1 MAIADCTALRGLGV
15 RGHDGILDAAHN
27 GTLMT
32 GDERADQVVVA
43 LHHLAAAEVTVA
55 LKVGGRILDVG
66 EQQRDVTA
74 ELLLQEIVEFEALT
88 EELLDP
94 LGAAGGWPGTRVV

>member
-1 MAIADCTALRGLGV
+1 VVPQGALHGNRRLYRARRLGV
-15 RGHDGILDAAHN
+15 RGHDGILDAPHN

-43 LHHLAAAEVTVA
+43 LHHLAAAEVTIA
-55 LKVGGRILDVG
+55 LKVGSRILDVG
-66 EQQRDVTA
+66 EQQRDVAA

-88 EELLDP
+88 E
-94 LGAAGGWPGTRVV
+94 